1 MISSKRNNAMT
12 ATTKMK
18 ELIMLKKSDYLTS
31 ALLAASLM
39 CVAPLARADHEKSA
53 AKEQCSAN
61 EFIGKKVKNH
71 HDEDLGKVQD
81 LIINREAG
89 TIPFAVIAHGG
100 VLGAGRSKT
109 AVPIESLKPSA
120 DGKTLIMSA
129 TKEQLQAASR
139 TPTGAW
145 ASAEN
150 TEWSRNVDGF
160 YGTPAPVDRYNR
172 DRLSTN
178 PNDRTP
184 NDRTYVREP
193 VQGAGAARL
202 MTPADEA
209 LCQKICEST
218 DLVQVRVENGVTH
231 VYGTVDNEEERKSI
245 ESKIR
250 SVQGVNKVESHLK
263 VKNQ

>member
-1 MISSKRNNAMT
+1 
-12 ATTKMK
+12 MK
-18 ELIMLKKSDYLTS
+18 ERIMFKKSDYLTS
-31 ALLAASLM
+31 ALLAASLI
-39 CVAPLARADHEKSA
+39 CVAPPARADHEKSA

-81 LIINREAG
+81 LVINREAG
-89 TIPFAVIAHGG
+89 TVPFAIIAHGG

-109 AVPIESLKPSA
+109 AVPLESLKPSA

-150 TEWSRNVDGF
+150 AEWTKNVDGF
-160 YGTPAPVDRYNR
+160 YGTPATGRSFFSRNR
-172 DRLSTN
+172 PSDN
-178 PNDRTP
+178 P

-193 VQGAGAARL
+193 VQGAGAERL
-202 MTPADEA
+202 TTPADAA

>member
-1 MISSKRNNAMT
+1 MF
-12 ATTKMK
+12 
-18 ELIMLKKSDYLTS
+18 KKSDYLTR
-31 ALLAASLM
+31 ALLVTSLM
-39 CVAPLARADHEKSA
+39 CVAPLARADHEKSG

-89 TIPFAVIAHGG
+89 TAPFAIIAHGG

-120 DGKTLIMSA
+120 DGKALIMSA
-129 TKEQLQAASR
+129 TKDQLQAASR

-150 TEWSRNVDGF
+150 AEWTKNVDGF
-160 YGTPAPVDRYNR
+160 YGTPSTERRPFAR
-172 DRLSTN
+172 DRVSDN
-178 PNDRTP
+178 PNDRSDRSDRS
-184 NDRTYVREP
+184 DRTYVREP
-193 VQGAGAARL
+193 VQGAGAERL
-202 MTPADEA
+202 MTPADAA

-231 VYGTVDNEEERKSI
+231 IYGTVDDEEERKSI

-250 SVQGVNKVESHLK
+250 SVPGVNKVESHLK

>member
-1 MISSKRNNAMT
+1 MF
-12 ATTKMK
+12 
-18 ELIMLKKSDYLTS
+18 KKSDYLTS

-39 CVAPLARADHEKSA
+39 WVAPLARADHEKST
-53 AKEQCSAN
+53 AKDQCSAN

-89 TIPFAVIAHGG
+89 TIPFAIIAHGG

-120 DGKTLIMSA
+120 DGKALIMSA

-150 TEWSRNVDGF
+150 TEWSRNVDGY

-178 PNDRTP
+178 P